1 MYTMHS
7 DTINYLELKEE
18 KLENYSSE
26 PEEGEKSQH
35 EEEPE
40 QDMPFNYTRE

>member
-1 MYTMHS
+1 MHS

-26 PEEGEKSQH
+26 TEEGEKSQH
-35 EEEPE
+35 EEPE
-40 QDMPFNYTRE
+40 QEMPFNYARE